1 MTLKQLEN
9 LIEIDQDIT
18 DDAYGTYYDKR
29 TIEQLL
35 NYGIILLDKPPGPTS
50 HETVAWTKRLLKLPK
65 IGHSGTL
72 DPQVSG
78 VLPLGLGEA
87 TKALGVLL
95 YGPKE
100 YHALG
105 RVHSLPSKEKLN
117 EIIEMFRGEIFQ
129 KPPQRSAVLR
139 QTRTRTI
146 YEFEVIEQKERLL
159 LTRILCEA
167 GTYIRKL
174 YYDIGEILGPGA
186 TMVELR
192 RTRVDQ
198 FYEKDGL
205 VTLHELA
212 DAFALWEEKKGDSK
226 LMKMIKP
233 VELAL
238 SELKSV
244 VIRDSA
250 VDAMCHGAQLA
261 IPGVLKISPN
271 LKKGDIVGIYTQ
283 KGEAVALAE
292 STMSEEEIRDA
303 TKGYA
308 FETKRI
314 IMAPNTY
321 PKKWRTKPTAP
332 KE

>member
-1 MTLKQLEN
+1 LKLQQLEN
-9 LIEIDQDIT
+9 LIEIDQDII
-18 DDAYGTYYDKR
+18 DDSYGTYFDKR
-29 TIEQLL
+29 SMEQLL
-35 NYGIILLDKPPGPTS
+35 NYGLIILDKPPGPTS
-50 HETVAWTKRLLKLPK
+50 HETVAWTKRLLKIPK

-105 RVHSLPSKEKLN
+105 RFHSLPTKEKL
-117 EIIEMFRGEIFQ
+117 EEVIRMFTGEIFQ
-129 KPPQRSAVLR
+129 KPPQRSAVVR

-146 YEFEVIEQKERLL
+146 YELEVVEQRERLL
-159 LTRILCEA
+159 LARILCES

-174 YYDIGEILGPGA
+174 YYDMGEVLGPGA
-186 TMVELR
+186 TMIELR

-198 FYEKDGL
+198 FKESDGL
-205 VTLHELA
+205 ITLHELA
-212 DAFALWEEKKGDSK
+212 NAFSLWEEKKEESK
-226 LMKMIKP
+226 LRDMIKP
-233 VELAL
+233 IAFAL
-238 SELKSV
+238 SQIKSV
-244 VIRDSA
+244 VVRDSA

-261 IPGVLKISPN
+261 IPGILKISPN
-271 LKKGDIVGIYTQ
+271 LKKGDVVGIYTQ
-283 KGEAVALAE
+283 KGEVVALAE
-292 STMSEEEIRDA
+292 SKMSEEEIRDA

-314 IMAPNTY
+314 IMAPDTY
-321 PKKWRTKPTAP
+321 PRKWRTKPTT
-332 KE
+332 KN